1 VDCVGSEAFCSSA
14 RATTAAVGEATMS
27 AYLKLDKDGSLL
39 FQQGNRWHLV
49 GTLDDRLRIEL
60 TLSRTL
66 SGILTILE
74 IEDQMFAFQD
84 NRR

>member
-1 VDCVGSEAFCSSA
+1 
-14 RATTAAVGEATMS
+14 MS
-27 AYLKLDKDGSLL
+27 ACSLKLDNDGSLL
-39 FQQGNRWHLV
+39 FCQGGRVWPV
-49 GTLDDRLRIEL
+49 GTLDNRLRIEL